1 MRAMDELRPLTAGRL
16 LELWRECR
24 EMEDPLERVLWCN
37 GRIAAE
43 CCFLQG
49 ERVYESAVEVRE
61 DLTGR
66 QLENLL
72 RRLAQGGGSGEN
84 RRREMGGGAENP
96 AFDGARFEAMR
107 GE

>member
-1 MRAMDELRPLTAGRL
+1 MRAVDELRPLTAGRL

-24 EMEDPLERVLWCN
+24 EIQDPLERVLWCN

-43 CCFLQG
+43 CCFLEG
-49 ERVYESAVEVRE
+49 ERVYDGAAEALE

-66 QLENLL
+66 QLEGLLL
-72 RRLAQGGGSGEN
+72 RLARGGGSEEGPKSAGKE
-84 RRREMGGGAENP
+84 ENP
-96 AFDGARFEAMR
+96 AFDAERFEAMR